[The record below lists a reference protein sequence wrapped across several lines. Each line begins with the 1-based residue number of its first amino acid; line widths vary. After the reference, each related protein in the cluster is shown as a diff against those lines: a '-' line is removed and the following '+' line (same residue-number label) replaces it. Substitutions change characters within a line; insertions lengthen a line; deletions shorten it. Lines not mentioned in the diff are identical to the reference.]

1 MCVYR
6 LYRDLYI
13 RVCAIQQ
20 LHLYTQLALFGFL
33 RLYIIGRAHIQPDQ
47 QPNVNQKKQERIR
60 EISRETPPVF
70 YIIFGAY
77 VFRHVLSVKYRS
89 KDKTLEMLHIFF
101 TPAGIPIFAGVRS
114 VRLCCSVGLPQQ
126 PFRKLYYQLC
136 YMYVCRYIVPHTLY
150 SWYSS
155 ITSFVYVH
163 SSVNRPDI

>member
-1 MCVYR
+1 VCIG
-6 LYRDLYI
+6 YI
-13 RVCAIQQ
+13 GT
-20 LHLYTQLALFGFL
+20 YTYASAQSSSCIYMQLALFGFL
-33 RLYIIGRAHIQPDQ
+33 RLYIIGRTHIQPDQ

-126 PFRKLYYQLC
+126 PLEN
-136 YMYVCRYIVPHTLY
+136 YIINFPICMCV
-150 SWYSS
+150 
-155 ITSFVYVH
+155 
-163 SSVNRPDI
+163 DI